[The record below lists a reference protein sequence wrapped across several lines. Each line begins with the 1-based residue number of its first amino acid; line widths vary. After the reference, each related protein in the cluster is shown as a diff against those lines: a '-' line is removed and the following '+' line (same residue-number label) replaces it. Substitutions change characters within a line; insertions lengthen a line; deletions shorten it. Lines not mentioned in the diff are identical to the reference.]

1 MVHIAREPSVK
12 VKIFSQTTNKKTSHQ
27 LLEQQ
32 INDWLAANPTARPV
46 FAEKLAHPTFGWGQI
61 VVSVWYDEG

>member
-1 MVHIAREPSVK
+1 MN
-12 VKIFSQTTNKKTSHQ
+12 VKIFSQTANKKTSHL

-32 INDWLAANPTARPV
+32 INDWLTANPKARPV
-46 FAEKLAHPTFGWGQI
+46 FAEELAHPTFGWGQI

>member
-1 MVHIAREPSVK
+1 VK
-12 VKIFSQTTNKKTSHQ
+12 VKIFSQRTNKKTSHL

-32 INDWLAANPTARPV
+32 INDWLTANPKARPV
-46 FAEKLAHPTFGWGQI
+46 FAEKLAHPGFNWGQI